1 MVAFVAR
8 ERELNVLDDA
18 FAAATAGWRGAVV
31 VSGAAGSGRTE
42 LLRAFGVRV
51 GRAGARVVWVT
62 RSGGAAAEVDA
73 VSRAVEDIWSLRAG
87 APGSAGSLPWADV
100 LRPDRPPLVVVVENV
115 TSADAES
122 LGSLDGFLR
131 ASSVTPFLIVVTTT
145 GDGGG
150 LCADD
155 GYSRRIELGPL
166 PVAAVAEIF
175 AASPGFLPTTRVVRY
190 GHQITGGN
198 PALVRALVADYEH
211 GPAPAAGDRFAEAVS
226 RGLRRCGAEAAEVAR
241 VVAVLGQDVSPRL
254 VAALVPA
261 GRDAANRGAA
271 ELAGIG
277 LLDGV
282 RFRYAGTPA
291 LVLAGLPGDER
302 AKLHGKVGKLLHDE
316 GFPAATV
323 AVHLAAADHI
333 DERWG
338 LAVLEDAAASALR
351 DDDVTLAIGCLRLA
365 GQVCSDLR
373 ASARITTELLRAQWL
388 LNPSAVR
395 VQLSPLLRALRAGRL
410 DRRDAS
416 TLAGCLFWTGR
427 VDDAMEVVAH
437 LATGSPGLGDE
448 QVGNITAW
456 LDLWYPGRA
465 GGIPR
470 QRSASREP
478 SPPRAPRLLGHGVG
492 VEGMLGMAD
501 FLAGRKLEHPVFGE
515 AMSAF
520 VTLAYGDPG
529 GKVTQPGEIRYS
541 PADRELPVTALAI
554 LRATRAMTAIR
565 RGDVTAAAEHA
576 LFALDQVPAESW
588 GVAIGV
594 PLACGLLAA
603 TAMGQCDKAD
613 QYLRTSLPDDVYQT
627 PFGVWYLRA
636 RGHYHLS
643 TGRPT
648 AALHCFESC
657 GNLLATWSLEA
668 PELAPWRVDVAAA
681 LLRLDRGVEAR
692 ALVDEQ
698 LAVLDRGH
706 HRIRGMALRV
716 RAATEPAVN
725 RPPLLEKAATLLLR
739 SGDRLE
745 LARVFTDLAR
755 AYRAIGECH
764 SARIAVQKAAELAER
779 CGAVPLC
786 DAIAA
791 EFGDFR
797 ASAENP
803 PGTAGFADLSESE
816 RRVATLASQGYT
828 NRQIAKRLYITVSTV
843 EQHLTR
849 VYRKLRVRRRAELLL
864 RLQHGV
870 DVPALH
876 SVGVS

>member
-1 MVAFVAR
+1 MVDFVAR
-8 ERELNVLDDA
+8 ERELNVLDEA
-18 FAAATAGWRGAVV
+18 LAAAAAGRCGVVV
-31 VSGAAGSGRTE
+31 VSGAAGSGKTA
-42 LLRAFGVRV
+42 LLRAFGA
-51 GRAGARVVWVT
+51 RAGRGGAEVVWAT
-62 RSGGAAAEVDA
+62 RSGEVDPGSRPAGDSWSLCAGAA
-73 VSRAVEDIWSLRAG
+73 
-87 APGSAGSLPWADV
+87 GSTGSPRWDDV
-100 LRPDRPPLVVVVENV
+100 LRPGRLPLVVAVDGV
-115 TSADAES
+115 TGVDAEA
-122 LGSLDGFLR
+122 LGSLEGFLR
-131 ASSVTPFLIVVTTT
+131 ASSVLPFLIVVTTT
-145 GDGGG
+145 DDDGLSAGDGH
-150 LCADD
+150 
-155 GYSRRIELGPL
+155 RTRIDLGPL
-166 PVAAVAEIF
+166 PAAAVAEIF
-175 AASPGFLPTTRVVRY
+175 AASPGFLPTTRAVRY
-190 GHQITGGN
+190 GHRITGGN

-211 GPAPAAGDRFAEAVS
+211 GPAPAAGDHFAEAVS
-226 RGLRRCGAEAAEVAR
+226 RSLRRCGTEAAAVAR

-254 VAALVPA
+254 VAALVSA
-261 GRDAANRGAA
+261 GRDAANRGAV
-271 ELAGIG
+271 ELARIG

-282 RFRYAGTPA
+282 RFRYAGTAA
-291 LVLAGLPGDER
+291 LVLAGLSGAER
-302 AKLHGKVGKLLHDE
+302 ARLHGRVGKLLHDE
-316 GFPAATV
+316 GFPATTV
-323 AVHLAAADHI
+323 AVHLAAADRI

-338 LAVLEDAAASALR
+338 LAVLEDAADSAVR
-351 DDDVTLAIGCLRLA
+351 DDDATLAIGCLRLA

-373 ASARITTELLRAQWL
+373 ASARITTELVRVQWL

-427 VDDAMEVVAH
+427 VDDAMEVVTH
-437 LATGSPGLGDE
+437 LAAGNPGLSDD
-448 QVGNITAW
+448 QVADITAW
-456 LDLWYPGRA
+456 LDLWYPGRS

-470 QRSASREP
+470 QRSASREAF
-478 SPPRAPRLLGHGVG
+478 PPRTPRLLDQGPG

-501 FLAGRKLEHPVFGE
+501 FLAGRKLEHPVFGA

-520 VTLAYGDPG
+520 VALAYGDPA
-529 GKVTQPGEIRYS
+529 GKVAESGELRYS
-541 PADRELPVTALAI
+541 PADRELPVTALAV
-554 LRATRAMTAIR
+554 LRASRAMSAIR
-565 RGDVTAAAEHA
+565 RGDVAAAAEHA

-603 TAMGQCDKAD
+603 TAMGQYDKAD
-613 QYLRTSLPDDVYQT
+613 EYLRMSLPDDVYQT

-636 RGHYHLS
+636 RGLYHLS

-657 GNLLATWSLEA
+657 GKLLATWGLEA

-681 LLRLDRGVEAR
+681 LLRLDRVAEAR

-706 HRIRGMALRV
+706 HRVRGMALRV
-716 RAATEPAVN
+716 RAGTEPAVN

-755 AYRAIGECH
+755 AYRSIGESH
-764 SARIAVQKAAELAER
+764 SARIAVHKAAELAER

-803 PGTAGFADLSESE
+803 PGTVGFADLSESE

-870 DVPALH
+870 ESSALH